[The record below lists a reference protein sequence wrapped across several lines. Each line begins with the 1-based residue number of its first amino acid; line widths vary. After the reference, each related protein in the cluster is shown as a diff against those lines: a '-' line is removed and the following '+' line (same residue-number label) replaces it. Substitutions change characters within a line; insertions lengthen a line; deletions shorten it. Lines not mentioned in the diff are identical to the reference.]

1 MKKTITTLFLV
12 ALSLNLT
19 NCSSDDDSGNDTTNP
34 EISIQ
39 GPEAD
44 TTYSTDDYTI
54 LVDPVSSVT
63 LKAQGT
69 DSGGLEN
76 MKATVYNANGNEVF
90 AHTQE
95 ALGGDIPPTEM
106 VFVKKFHT
114 TTAGNY
120 TVIFKATDKSG
131 NSSTTSPRAFE
142 FID

>member
-1 MKKTITTLFLV
+1 MRKKITILFLV
-12 ALSLNLT
+12 AISLNLT
-19 NCSSDDDSGNDTTNP
+19 NCSSDDDSGSDTTNP

-39 GPEAD
+39 GPEAG

-95 ALGGDIPPTEM
+95 GLGGDIPPTEM
-106 VFVKKFHT
+106 VFVKRFHT

-131 NSSTTSPRAFE
+131 NTSTTSPRAFE

>member
-1 MKKTITTLFLV
+1 MRKTITTLFLV

-39 GPEAD
+39 GPEAG

-76 MKATVYNANGNEVF
+76 IKATVYNANGNEVF

-95 ALGGDIPPTEM
+95 GLGGDIPPTEM
-106 VFVKKFHT
+106 VFVKRFHT

-131 NSSTTSPRAFE
+131 NTSTTSPRAFE
-142 FID
+142 FVD